1 VALYTDESIERVR
14 QAVDML
20 DLVGAKTE
28 LRRSG
33 HQWMGTCPFHDE
45 RTPSFSVNAT
55 DKVFHCF
62 GCGEGGDIFKFVQ
75 LTDGL
80 PFRESLE
87 QLADR
92 YGVTLELEDEDPQAA
107 EKRQHR
113 ERLLELLER
122 TATWYVRQLWETDE
136 ARGPREY
143 LAERGLE
150 EQALREF
157 RVGYAPSAWD
167 AVLVGLRRAGFSERD
182 LWDAGLVRRS
192 QKGGL
197 YDFFRRR
204 VQFPLCDARGRV
216 LGFGGRAVGPDQKP
230 KYVNSTDNI
239 VFHKGRNL
247 FGADLAR
254 VSAAKASEVVLCE
267 GYTDVIALHQAG
279 LRNTVGLM
287 GTALT
292 EDQVGELARLAPVV
306 LLALDADSA
315 GQEAMLRA
323 AKVAAGRRLELR
335 VVVLPTG
342 QDPADL
348 LLSEGPDGM
357 RERVAASVP
366 FVRFR
371 VDRVLA
377 SEDLHGAEGKD
388 RVVEELRPVLGPLPA
403 SALRDELLAHAA
415 DRLDVVPTKLAEW
428 LAQPPRGGAAQ
439 AMTRRA
445 GPAEPAPQA
454 APAPARTI
462 VSPSARV
469 ERSFLIQCLVLP
481 QEGRAAL
488 ATLDLELDILTP
500 AYRRA
505 AVLLMEKL
513 GGQIQAPE
521 GDDELASTLAELQVR
536 AARAQSSRAALEAER
551 LRLEL
556 ASLERRIQSA
566 KTGGGGNIVELAQR
580 REELQ
585 SLMEREL
592 EETLLQTKHTD

>member
-1 VALYTDESIERVR
+1 
-14 QAVDML
+14 
-20 DLVGAKTE
+20 
-28 LRRSG
+28 
-33 HQWMGTCPFHDE
+33 
-45 RTPSFSVNAT
+45 
-55 DKVFHCF
+55 
-62 GCGEGGDIFKFVQ
+62 
-75 LTDGL
+75 
-80 PFRESLE
+80 
-87 QLADR
+87 
-92 YGVTLELEDEDPQAA
+92 
-107 EKRQHR
+107 
-113 ERLLELLER
+113 
-122 TATWYVRQLWETDE
+122 
-136 ARGPREY
+136 
-143 LAERGLE
+143 
-150 EQALREF
+150 
-157 RVGYAPSAWD
+157 
-167 AVLVGLRRAGFSERD
+167 
-182 LWDAGLVRRS
+182 
-192 QKGGL
+192 
-197 YDFFRRR
+197 
-204 VQFPLCDARGRV
+204 
-216 LGFGGRAVGPDQKP
+216 
-230 KYVNSTDNI
+230 
-239 VFHKGRNL
+239 
-247 FGADLAR
+247 
-254 VSAAKASEVVLCE
+254 
-267 GYTDVIALHQAG
+267 
-279 LRNTVGLM
+279 
-287 GTALT
+287 
-292 EDQVGELARLAPVV
+292 
-306 LLALDADSA
+306 
-315 GQEAMLRA
+315 
-323 AKVAAGRRLELR
+323 
-335 VVVLPTG
+335 VLPTG